1 MFDNYGNS
9 LCNKGITMN
18 LETFREYCLSKKGVT
33 EELPFGPDTLVYKVM
48 GKMFA
53 LTGFDFSRLSLKNF
67 PEKNQE
73 IRAEYQAVEGAYH
86 MNKIHWNSVNF
97 DGTIKDALLR
107 EWIDES
113 YKIVAH
119 SLTKKLQEELKNL

>member
-1 MFDNYGNS
+1 
-9 LCNKGITMN
+9 MN
-18 LETFREYCLSKKGVT
+18 LEAFREYCLSKKGVT

-53 LTGFDFSRLSLKNF
+53 LTGFDFDRISLKNS

-73 IRAEYQAVEGAYH
+73 LRAEHEAVEGAYH
-86 MNKIHWNSVNF
+86 MNKQHWNSVYMN
-97 DGTIKDALLR
+97 GSVKDALLR
-107 EWIDES
+107 DWIDES
-113 YKIVAH
+113 YEIVAS

>member
-1 MFDNYGNS
+1 
-9 LCNKGITMN
+9 MN
-18 LETFREYCLSKKGVT
+18 LELFREYCLSKKGVT

-53 LTGFDFSRLSLKNF
+53 LTGFDFVSINLKNE

-73 IRAEYQAVEGAYH
+73 LRAEFDAVLEGYH
-86 MNKIHWNSVNF
+86 MNKQHWNTVLIN
-97 DGTIKDALLR
+97 GKIKDVLLR

-113 YKIVAH
+113 YRIVAN
-119 SLTKKLQEELKNL
+119 SLTKKLKEELKNL

>member
-1 MFDNYGNS
+1 MILD
-9 LCNKGITMN
+9 
-18 LETFREYCLSKKGVT
+18 TFREYCLSKKGVT
-33 EELPFGPDTLVYKVM
+33 EELPFDPDTLVYKVS

-53 LTGFDFSRLSLKNF
+53 LTGFDFVRVSLKNS

-73 IRAEYQAVEGAYH
+73 LRAEYQSVEGAFH
-86 MNKIHWNSVNF
+86 MNKTHWNSISF

-113 YKIVAH
+113 YEIVAN
-119 SLTKKLQEELKNL
+119 SLTKKLQEALKNL

>member
-1 MFDNYGNS
+1 
-9 LCNKGITMN
+9 MN
-18 LETFREYCLSKKGVT
+18 LEIFREYCLSKKGVT

-53 LTGFDFSRLSLKNF
+53 LTGFDFERISLKNS

-73 IRAEYQAVEGAYH
+73 LRAEFEGVEGAYH
-86 MNKIHWNSVNF
+86 MNKQHWNSVNLN
-97 DGTIKDALLR
+97 GSVKDVLLR

-113 YKIVAH
+113 YEIVAN
-119 SLTKKLQEELKNL
+119 SLTIKLKEALINL